1 MVSLKT
7 VSEADR
13 ELIETFVTKYNA
25 IDHHLRAAVGRDA
38 STPFSAVLVEATRR
52 QLVGRAEADALRVV
66 GELRNILTR
75 AKIAEHGYPAVPT
88 MAIVET
94 LDRIYSSLRRPMLAI
109 PAFKRDVETVTPSD
123 SLTSVLGRVRK
134 CNYSQF
140 PVYEG
145 TVFRGL
151 LTENGIIRWL
161 ADHLATDLSLVEFDD
176 IKVSKSP
183 GCSRKRRRG
192 E

>member
-1 MVSLKT
+1 MVSLKA

-66 GELRNILTR
+66 GELRNILTH

-109 PAFKRDVETVTPSD
+109 PAFKTDVETVTPSD
-123 SLTSVLGRVRK
+123 SLRLSWAGFGSAITPSSRSTRELFSAASSPRTASFDGWPTTWLPTSA
-134 CNYSQF
+134 S
-140 PVYEG
+140 
-145 TVFRGL
+145 
-151 LTENGIIRWL
+151 
-161 ADHLATDLSLVEFDD
+161 LSLT
-176 IKVSKSP
+176 ISRSP